1 MAEPNQ
7 AEATIFAAE
16 TRVEG
21 YLAVFRKICLVTIVT
36 GLHPGSRLTKFKNRP
51 AWYDYL
57 RPTIDTKIVPLST

>member
-51 AWYDYL
+51 A
-57 RPTIDTKIVPLST
+57 